1 MTRPNVHHDFT
12 DKPPVHLDT
21 SRLFDAQP
29 RPSQQSHRD
38 ALLAAVREYALFLGF
53 RGTEARACMSV
64 SVKHKVHEYAMTA
77 TQSARDELILNHLWL
92 VRHLVVKLAA
102 RVPPGV
108 DVDNLESA
116 GLLGL
121 VEAAQRFDASRGVDF
136 KAFAALRIRGAI
148 IDEARRNSPLPQ
160 ELLQHVR
167 LVSKAQEQLTPPIT
181 VEALSKETGLTEDQV
196 LDALTAI
203 PLTQVKSFDPAADE
217 LSRITDD
224 VSSVAM
230 ERDEERKL
238 LADGIA
244 SLPERERLIVTLYY
258 KEDLRL
264 KEIGEMLG
272 LSESRVSRLL
282 TAAQFQL
289 REFVLNQ

>member
-1 MTRPNVHHDFT
+1 
-12 DKPPVHLDT
+12 
-21 SRLFDAQP
+21 
-29 RPSQQSHRD
+29 
-38 ALLAAVREYALFLGF
+38 
-53 RGTEARACMSV
+53 MSV
-64 SVKHKVHEYAMTA
+64 SVRHKVHEYSVTA

-92 VRHLVVKLAA
+92 VRHLVGKLAA

-108 DVDNLESA
+108 DIENLESA

-121 VEAAQRFDASRGVDF
+121 VEAAQRFDPARGVDF

-160 ELLQHVR
+160 ELLQHVK
-167 LVSKAQEQLTPPIT
+167 LVSKAQEQLAPPIT
-181 VEALSKETGLTEDQV
+181 IEALSSLTGLTADQV

-203 PLTQVKSFDPAADE
+203 PLTQVKSLDPTAEE
-217 LSRITDD
+217 LSRVTSDA
-224 VSSVAM
+224 SASEM
-230 ERDEERKL
+230 ERDDERRL
-238 LADGIA
+238 LADAIT

-289 REFVLNQ
+289 REYVLDR